1 MRAAGC
7 WRLVLPVL
15 ALGLFSALSL
25 SALSLPAHILSSG
38 LFSSPNQFSS
48 GPFLDWISTFP
59 SNLQASGSRFYSDP
73 AKELDLLIKVLKFE
87 HQTNLRPGEPFVI
100 AIISQKSDSVSAWLA
115 SDWLALNDRLKQ
127 KDTRIYDRPVTIVD
141 LDLDSFPPGLLEE
154 KLRQA
159 PVDLVYFGALNL
171 KNDSTL
177 VKDICRLCVRL
188 KIGTFTANPEQLDSG
203 VALAFSLGREKAEI
217 IINLE
222 AARAQ
227 GLNFSSR
234 LLNLVNIRKANE
246 TPSPN

>member
-15 ALGLFSALSL
+15 ALGLFSALSP

-87 HQTNLRPGEPFVI
+87 RQTNLRSGEPFVI

-127 KDTRIYDRPVTIVD
+127 KT
-141 LDLDSFPPGLLEE
+141 
-154 KLRQA
+154 
-159 PVDLVYFGALNL
+159 
-171 KNDSTL
+171 
-177 VKDICRLCVRL
+177 
-188 KIGTFTANPEQLDSG
+188 PEYMTGQ
-203 VALAFSLGREKAEI
+203 
-217 IINLE
+217 
-222 AARAQ
+222 
-227 GLNFSSR
+227 
-234 LLNLVNIRKANE
+234 
-246 TPSPN
+246 

>member
-1 MRAAGC
+1 MRAAGG
-7 WRLVLPVL
+7 WKLILLFLVS
-15 ALGLFSALSL
+15 GLISPLC
-25 SALSLPAHILSSG
+25 LPANTLSSG
-38 LFSSPNQFSS
+38 FFSSSNQFSS
-48 GPFLDWISTFP
+48 GLFLDWISTFP
-59 SNLQASGSRFYSDP
+59 SNLQATGSRFYSDP

-87 HQTNLRPGEPFVI
+87 RQTNLRSGEPFII

-177 VKDICRLCVRL
+177 VKDICRLCARL

-203 VALAFSLGREKAEI
+203 VALAFSLGKEKAEI

-222 AARAQ
+222 AARTQ
-227 GLNFSSR
+227 GFNFSSR
-234 LLNLVNIRKANE
+234 LLHLVNIRKANE
-246 TPSPN
+246 ISGHN

>member
-15 ALGLFSALSL
+15 ALGLFSPWC
-25 SALSLPAHILSSG
+25 LPAHTSFSNFFSFSH
-38 LFSSPNQFSS
+38 LFPPGFPPAPVSAYSP
-48 GPFLDWISTFP
+48 LI
-59 SNLQASGSRFYSDP
+59 QASDSHYYSDP
-73 AKELDLLIKVLKFE
+73 VKELDLLIKVLKFE
-87 HQTNLRPGEPFVI
+87 RQTNPRPGEPFVI
-100 AIISQKSDSVSAWLA
+100 AIISQKADSVSAWLA

-127 KDTRIYDRPVTIVD
+127 QNTRIYDRPVSIAA
-141 LDLDSFPPGLLEE
+141 LDLDSSRPDLFEE

-159 PVDLVYFGALNL
+159 GVDLVYLGALNL
-171 KNDSTL
+171 KDNSML
-177 VKDICRLCVRL
+177 IKNICQLCTRL

-203 VALAFSLGREKAEI
+203 VALAFSLGKEKAEI

-234 LLNLVNIRKANE
+234 LLHLVNIRKANE
-246 TPSPN
+246 IPSHN

>member
-7 WRLVLPVL
+7 WRLVLLVL
-15 ALGLFSALSL
+15 ALGLFSPLC
-25 SALSLPAHILSSG
+25 LPAYILSSG
-38 LFSSPNQFSS
+38 FLFTPNLFSS
-48 GPFLDWISTFP
+48 GLFLDSISTFP
-59 SNLQASGSRFYSDP
+59 SLPQASTSRYYSDP

-87 HQTNLRPGEPFVI
+87 RQTNPRPGEPFVI

-127 KDTRIYDRPVTIVD
+127 QNTRIYDRLVTIVN
-141 LDLDSFPPGLLEE
+141 LDLHSFPPGLLEE

-171 KNDSTL
+171 KNNSTL
-177 VKDICRLCVRL
+177 VKDICRLCARL

-203 VALAFSLGREKAEI
+203 VALAFSLGREKEEI

-246 TPSPN
+246 TPSHN

>member
-1 MRAAGC
+1 LC
-7 WRLVLPVL
+7 
-15 ALGLFSALSL
+15 
-25 SALSLPAHILSSG
+25 LPAHILSSG
-38 LFSSPNQFSS
+38 FFFTSNPFSS
-48 GPFLDWISTFP
+48 GLFPDSISTFP
-59 SNLQASGSRFYSDP
+59 SNPQAKGSRFYSDP

-87 HQTNLRPGEPFVI
+87 RQTNLRPGQPFVI

-115 SDWLALNDRLKQ
+115 SDWLALNGRLKKQ
-127 KDTRIYDRPVTIVD
+127 DTRIYDRPVTIVD

-159 PVDLVYFGALNL
+159 AVDLAYFGALNL
-171 KNDSTL
+171 NKDSTL
-177 VKDICRLCVRL
+177 IKDICRLCARL
-188 KIGTFTANPEQLDSG
+188 RIGTFTANPEQLDSG

-246 TPSPN
+246 TPGHN